1 MIHKFQRK
9 LGRSGI
15 HTSALGMGCWAIG
28 GPMHMQGTP
37 LGWGTVNDDESK
49 RAIQRAFEMGVN
61 FFDTA
66 DIYGKGH
73 SEKLIGDV
81 LSKNRDQVIIAT
93 KFGMAFNDQEITGFD
108 GRPEYVATAL
118 EASLRRLNTDYIDLY
133 QFHLADYPLDDAKNT
148 RDVLEELVVKGKIKG
163 YSWSTDKIENAKFFA
178 AGPNCIAIQHE
189 FNVFLG
195 NEKILGLCETKD
207 LASINRGPLAM
218 GILTGKY
225 GLSST
230 FEEDDCRKTVDLH
243 NDPYYMFFKEGK
255 PVPELI
261 RKLNA
266 IKEILRS
273 DGRTLAQ
280 GALGWLWAKSD
291 LTIPIPGFKTE
302 RQVEENV
309 NAMDFGPL
317 TQSQMEEIENISFNT
332 PIMVPE

>member
-1 MIHKFQRK
+1 
-9 LGRSGI
+9 
-15 HTSALGMGCWAIG
+15 MGCWAIG

-261 RKLNA
+261 QKLNA

>member
-1 MIHKFQRK
+1 
-9 LGRSGI
+9 
-15 HTSALGMGCWAIG
+15 
-28 GPMHMQGTP
+28 MQGTP

-261 RKLNA
+261 QKLNA